1 MQSSLQIFSFQR
13 LHVHMYTHTNYIG
26 TCVPSYVASH
36 NVPPLQLHG
45 KSAFCK
51 MCTQICLVGHLAKHS
66 PCHHQ
71 QLQHA
76 VAPESIR
83 PLMISTIIVG

>member
-1 MQSSLQIFSFQR
+1 
-13 LHVHMYTHTNYIG
+13 MYICTHTHTQTILVHVYLAF
-26 TCVPSYVASH
+26 SYVASH

-51 MCTQICLVGHLAKHS
+51 MCTQICLVGHLAKRS